1 MTKLGG
7 SEAATLHWYCKVLYY
22 LEKMMR
28 GSGIFGF
35 EFDTNMA
42 FVL

>member
-1 MTKLGG
+1 MIKFGG
-7 SEAATLHWYCKVLYY
+7 SEVVILYWYCKVLYY

-35 EFDTNMA
+35 EFDINMV